1 MRYDWMASSRFVAAM
16 IFLSLTLMIF
26 GNALFMQPEPHP
38 APLFFTR
45 TSALSADQVRKA
57 PLPVARGDRVASVTD
72 RPKVR
77 PFNSERPI
85 SEPAQ
90 KADPIVLAIQ
100 QALADAAYGP
110 VAIDG
115 ISGRQT
121 TDAIRRFQL
130 DQGMPVTGKINDN
143 LITRLI
149 SVGAMAQN

>member
-1 MRYDWMASSRFVAAM
+1 MRYDWIASSRFVAAM
-16 IFLSLTLMIF
+16 IFLSLTLVIF

-45 TSALSADQVRKA
+45 TSALSDREAKQV
-57 PLPVARGDRVASVTD
+57 PLPVARRDRVASVAAH
-72 RPKVR
+72 PKVR
-77 PFNSERPI
+77 PVI
-85 SEPAQ
+85 SEPLVSQ
-90 KADPIVLAIQ
+90 PVRNADPIVLAIQ

-110 VAIDG
+110 VTADG

-130 DQGMPVTGKINDN
+130 DQGMAVTGEINDD
-143 LITRLI
+143 LISRLI